1 MKFVLAVALA
11 LRAHSQAPAT
21 QPSPEPDVAPEVHL
35 KAVKLV
41 ETSGARDRLVA
52 SIPDMIIQGKTAMQK
67 QCPGCDPA
75 FFTEWAKRMTDRL
88 KVDDFVNVAVR
99 AYEKRFTN
107 DELNEF
113 LAVVNSQKTDKPVP
127 LSSALQKKV
136 VDLLPAIMGEI
147 AGGTTQ
153 IGAKLGGEIGAEIQK
168 EHPEYFP
175 QKPKSDK
182 P

>member
-1 MKFVLAVALA
+1 
-11 LRAHSQAPAT
+11 
-21 QPSPEPDVAPEVHL
+21 
-35 KAVKLV
+35 
-41 ETSGARDRLVA
+41 
-52 SIPDMIIQGKTAMQK
+52 MQK

-75 FFTEWAKRMTDRL
+75 FFIEWGKRMTDRL

-99 AYEKRFTN
+99 AYEKRFTSE
-107 DELNEF
+107 ELTEF

-127 LSSALQKKV
+127 LSPALQKKV

-147 AGGTTQ
+147 TGNSTQ
-153 IGAKLGGEIGAEIQK
+153 IGAKLGAEIGSEIQK
-168 EHPEYFP
+168 EHPEYFL